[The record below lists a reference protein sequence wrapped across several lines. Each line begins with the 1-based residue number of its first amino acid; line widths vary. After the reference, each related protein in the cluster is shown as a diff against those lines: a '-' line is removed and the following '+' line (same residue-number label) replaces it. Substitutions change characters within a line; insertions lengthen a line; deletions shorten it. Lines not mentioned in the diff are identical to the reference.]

1 MLFYEGGHMSGG
13 GGTTSTMNT
22 VTGDPV
28 YNAGLL
34 ELMRGD
40 AETAKEYD
48 NFFRYGVF
56 YDPNEPAVG
65 YYDDSGKFT
74 EVGGAGQDFW
84 TDAEKD
90 AAIASGNPG
99 AWYTAHV
106 QGKMASY
113 SGSVPAGS
121 TLTAKTKGEVY
132 GYDPEKTTSGL
143 EYATMAIQAQADV
156 LPAETSAYKSDL
168 ASKESVNALSTARNE
183 AAMGLIPGETELAKS
198 TIDTG
203 LSTNA
208 FTRTQAETE
217 TGYYP
222 EERAAAH
229 ETAMATSA
237 NDLLEA
243 QKKNTLI
250 PAFFDEAM
258 NYDVEGKVNQA
269 GADAVQAFKNSGVAM
284 RQRAA
289 QTGINPAS
297 GTFQNAFYNEALDK
311 TRAVGTARVQAR
323 ENAEKEKFNRLTT
336 AYNI

>member
-1 MLFYEGGHMSGG
+1 MSGG

-40 AETAKEYD
+40 SETAKEYD

-56 YDPNEPAVG
+56 YDPSEKVIAVKGSDGKIYEKPPTTKVNGVVYGGKPIMPEGVTAVG
-65 YYDDSGKFT
+65 D
-74 EVGGAGQDFW
+74 
-84 TDAEKD
+84 
-90 AAIASGNPG
+90 
-99 AWYTAHV
+99 V
-106 QGKMASY
+106 QI
-113 SGSVPAGS
+113 
-121 TLTAKTKGEVY
+121 TRGELA

-168 ASKESVNALSTARNE
+168 ASKESANALLTARNE

-203 LSTNA
+203 LATNA

-217 TGYYP
+217 MGYYP

-229 ETAMATSA
+229 ETTMATSS

-297 GTFQNAFYNEALDK
+297 GTFQNAFHNEALDK

-323 ENAEKEKFNRLTT
+323 DLAEKEKFNRLTT